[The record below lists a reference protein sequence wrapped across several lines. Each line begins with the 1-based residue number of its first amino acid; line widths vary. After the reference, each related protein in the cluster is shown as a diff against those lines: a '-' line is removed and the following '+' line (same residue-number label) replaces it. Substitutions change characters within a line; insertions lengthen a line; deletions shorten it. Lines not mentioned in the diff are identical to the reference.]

1 MLGTQIPT
9 KIAWVAPRL
18 SSGERNQIET
28 LRRKLRKAEPMKKYL
43 LFIFSFWGLWTVG
56 LDKYLTYD
64 ELGEPESL
72 EAAEPNMMVELID
85 EKKEERDKYRFFN
98 SLLDLL
104 DGLER
109 SGEKVTIKSLKQFAE
124 DFLAMPSIDRT

>member
-1 MLGTQIPT
+1 MLPFRELEVFD
-9 KIAWVAPRL
+9 A
-18 SSGERNQIET
+18 
-28 LRRKLRKAEPMKKYL
+28 
-43 LFIFSFWGLWTVG
+43 FILYGRECDKVG

-64 ELGEPESL
+64 ELYEAKSL
-72 EAAEPNMMVELID
+72 EVADPNMMVELID

-124 DFLAMPSIDRT
+124 DFLAMPEDD

>member
-1 MLGTQIPT
+1 MIPFRELEVFD
-9 KIAWVAPRL
+9 A
-18 SSGERNQIET
+18 
-28 LRRKLRKAEPMKKYL
+28 
-43 LFIFSFWGLWTVG
+43 FILYGRECDKVG

-64 ELGEPESL
+64 ELYEAKSL
-72 EAAEPNMMVELID
+72 EVADPNMMVELID
-85 EKKEERDKYRFFN
+85 EKKEEYDKCHFFS

-124 DFLAMPSIDRT
+124 DFLAMPEDD

>member
-1 MLGTQIPT
+1 MIPFRELEVFD
-9 KIAWVAPRL
+9 A
-18 SSGERNQIET
+18 
-28 LRRKLRKAEPMKKYL
+28 
-43 LFIFSFWGLWTVG
+43 FILYGRECDKVG

-72 EAAEPNMMVELID
+72 EAAEPNMMVELI
-85 EKKEERDKYRFFN
+85 EEKEEEYDEYRFFS

-109 SGEKVTIKSLKQFAE
+109 SGEKVTIKSLKKFAKN
-124 DFLAMPSIDRT
+124 FLSTPRDP